1 MTRSFYAL
9 VVSQCSTNLGFSLY
23 TMVVVLHLY
32 DETQS
37 TTLAALVTLV
47 SLFSRMMSSLTLP
60 LLSDKFKP
68 THILMTSQMTQFVF
82 LFVLVALFFQE
93 MNTLT
98 ILFFFIVLAVISIF
112 NGIFAPIKSSLV
124 KAVVPEESRVK
135 ANSLLASVDQ
145 TFLFAGWT
153 FGGVLIAFLGK
164 EPTLY
169 ITCSLILLSIFSL
182 SLVKVIH
189 ATNIQAQ
196 DGLIARL
203 TTGWKY
209 LFTHKGL
216 KVLIMM
222 DLLEA
227 WVGMIWI
234 GAVTLTYVEDALGKG
249 ETWWG
254 YINGGYNLGT
264 IIGGI
269 LVFRFSKLFQGR
281 LTTFML
287 IGSVAFGLL
296 TFAYGFVS
304 NPILALLLVL
314 LMGPSYQMRDLAQE
328 TLFQN
333 STDEATLTKIL
344 AAKSTLI
351 QLISIVSILGIGALT
366 DLIGVRLIYILSGCL
381 MIFSSV
387 YGFINLH
394 VRGKVAFLKSESLN
408 GKIHIE

>member
-1 MTRSFYAL
+1 MNRSFYAL
-9 VVSQCSTNLGFSLY
+9 LVSQCSTNFGFSLY

-32 DETQS
+32 DETGS

-47 SLFSRMMSSLTLP
+47 SIFFRMMSSLTLP
-60 LLSDKFKP
+60 ILSEKFKP
-68 THILMTSQMTQFVF
+68 THILRFSQITQLVF
-82 LFVLVALFFQE
+82 
-93 MNTLT
+93 LT
-98 ILFFFIVLAVISIF
+98 ILLLLFLQELTSSLIFIIFIVLAVISFF
-112 NGIFAPIKSSLV
+112 NGIFAPIKSSIV
-124 KAVVPEESRVK
+124 KVVVPEESRVK
-135 ANSLLASVDQ
+135 ANSLLSSVDQ

-164 EPTLY
+164 QQTLY
-169 ITCSLILLSIFSL
+169 ITCGLILISIISL
-182 SLVKVIH
+182 SLVKVDQS
-189 ATNIQAQ
+189 TDIQAQ
-196 DGLIARL
+196 SGLVERL
-203 TTGWKY
+203 TMGWKY
-209 LFTHKGL
+209 LFNHKGL

-222 DLLEA
+222 DLMEA

-264 IIGGI
+264 IVGGI
-269 LVFRFSKLFQGR
+269 LVFRFSKIFQGR

-287 IGSVAFGLL
+287 IGSAAFGLL

-304 NPILALLLVL
+304 SPILALLLVV

-328 TLFQN
+328 TLYQS

-351 QLISIVSILGIGALT
+351 QLVSLVSILGIGALT
-366 DLIGVRLIYILSGCL
+366 DLLGVRLIYIFSGCI
-381 MIFSSV
+381 MILSSV
-387 YGFINLH
+387 YGFINLQL
-394 VRGKVAFLKSESLN
+394 RGKGILMESESAKGARL
-408 GKIHIE
+408 ER

>member
-1 MTRSFYAL
+1 MNRSFYAL
-9 VVSQCSTNLGFSLY
+9 LVSQCSTNLGFSLY

-32 DETQS
+32 GETNS
-37 TTLAALVTLV
+37 TTLAAFVTLV
-47 SLFSRMMSSLTLP
+47 SIFFRMLSSLILP
-60 LLSDKFKP
+60 VLSDKFKS
-68 THILMTSQMTQFVF
+68 THILRFSQITQMVF
-82 LFVLVALFFQE
+82 LTVLL
-93 MNTLT
+93 
-98 ILFFFIVLAVISIF
+98 ILFLQELTPSLIFIIFIVLAVISFF
-112 NGIFAPIKSSLV
+112 NGIFSPIKSSIV

-135 ANSLLASVDQ
+135 ANSLLSSIDQ
-145 TFLFAGWT
+145 TFLFTGWT

-164 EPTLY
+164 QPTLY
-169 ITCSLILLSIFSL
+169 ITCGLILISIICLF
-182 SLVKVIH
+182 LVNINQS
-189 ATNIQAQ
+189 TNIQAQ
-196 DGLIARL
+196 SGLIERL
-203 TTGWKY
+203 TMGWKY
-209 LFTHKGL
+209 LFNHKGL

-222 DLLEA
+222 DLMEA

-234 GAVTLTYVEDALGKG
+234 GAVTLTYVENALGKG

-269 LVFRFSKLFQGR
+269 LVFRFSKIFQGR

-287 IGSVAFGLL
+287 IGSVSFGLL

-304 NPILALLLVL
+304 SPVLALLLVL

-351 QLISIVSILGIGALT
+351 QLISIISILGIGALT

-381 MIFSSV
+381 MLLSSV
-387 YGFINLH
+387 FGYINLQL
-394 VRGKVAFLKSESLN
+394 RGKGATMETESTKGVGL
-408 GKIHIE
+408 H